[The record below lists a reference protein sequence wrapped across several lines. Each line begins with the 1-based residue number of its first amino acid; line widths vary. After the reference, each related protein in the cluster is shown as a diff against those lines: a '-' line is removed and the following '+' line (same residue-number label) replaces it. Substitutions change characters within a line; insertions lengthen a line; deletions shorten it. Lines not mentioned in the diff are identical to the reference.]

1 MSHLQIY
8 NKESTDVLGILQG
21 KRIRR
26 LKKDFRIGKQ
36 EYEQICARNKAF
48 EERRKENWEKLKRI
62 RRNGEPLI
70 FSKKGI

>member
-1 MSHLQIY
+1 MF
-8 NKESTDVLGILQG
+8 LGILQG
-21 KRIRR
+21 KRFRR

>member
-36 EYEQICARNKAF
+36 ENEQICARNIAF
-48 EERRKENWEKLKRI
+48 EERRKDNWEKLKRI